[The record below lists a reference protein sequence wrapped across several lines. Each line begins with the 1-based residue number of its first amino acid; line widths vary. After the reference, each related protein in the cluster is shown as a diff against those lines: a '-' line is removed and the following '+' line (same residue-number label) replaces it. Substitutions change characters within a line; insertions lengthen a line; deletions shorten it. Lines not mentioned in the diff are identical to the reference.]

1 MRGEGVD
8 MSGEIKHK
16 EIKPEE
22 ITPEEVGR
30 LLERAKETEWKYL
43 LKLSEWARQGSAYTD
58 FAEYKVVYGEAD
70 EVVLER
76 WDAGYPYAAGRDIL
90 VIPKTVPVVVLW
102 EHVTDERQDTRI
114 YVFTKDGWKEV
125 EV

>member
-1 MRGEGVD
+1 

-16 EIKPEE
+16 EIKLEE
-22 ITPEEVGR
+22 ITSEEISR
-30 LLERAKETEWKYL
+30 LLERARETEWKYL
-43 LKLSEWARQGSAYTD
+43 LRVREWVRQGPAYTD
-58 FAEYKVVYGEAD
+58 YAEFKIVYGEA
-70 EVVLER
+70 EEIKVRE
-76 WDAGYPYAAGRDIL
+76 WDSGYPYERGWEYII
-90 VIPKTVPVVVLW
+90 IPKTVPVVVLW